1 VYSLDVSLREPSFL
15 TETTAIHLLRPD
27 GTWQQD
33 VLVVDVPAETTS
45 VVYGVRMLGLDE
57 LLVSDFRVE
66 VVDTTVPLSEGL
78 KRHGAFSSQ
87 AAPEARALDFSDLE
101 AWTKDHSLEVAAD
114 GPGGVRIQSHDGG
127 SVFLNQLY
135 QRIDAAPWRG
145 RRLRVAA
152 LLRATDAERG
162 AGLCLSVDGARHLG
176 IAFDGPP
183 YSGVE
188 GTTAWVE
195 RACVVDVPEEAHAIR
210 APGFGPTAGPTGVWA
225 WDRGSAR
232 TTPAASACGSP
243 GRWPR
248 TT

>member
-78 KRHGAFSSQ
+78 KRHEAFSSQ

-127 SVFLNQLY
+127 SVL
-135 QRIDAAPWRG
+135 RGRG
-145 RRLRVAA
+145 RRGARDRRARQPSDGAA
-152 LLRATDAERG
+152 QPGLHRG
-162 AGLCLSVDGARHLG
+162 APVASRALTGRTRAG
-176 IAFDGPP
+176 ILD
-183 YSGVE
+183 
-188 GTTAWVE
+188 
-195 RACVVDVPEEAHAIR
+195 RASC
-210 APGFGPTAGPTGVWA
+210 
-225 WDRGSAR
+225 
-232 TTPAASACGSP
+232 
-243 GRWPR
+243 
-248 TT
+248 